1 MMKRNNH
8 FMRCTGLLFLLTM
21 LHFHTLMAQQKKVT
35 GQVSGKEG
43 PLTNVSVQ
51 IKGTTIGAYTDD
63 KGQFTIS
70 VPNSSAVLVV
80 RYVGMETKEVPVG
93 DQTNLN
99 IVLTSSA
106 SDLSEVVVVGY
117 GTTKRQDLTG
127 SVGSVN
133 ADELMERPSLT
144 LQQAMAGKVAGVNVN
159 TNSGRPGGRTNVR
172 IRGFGSIKATN
183 DPLYVVDGIVYP
195 ADISTINP
203 NDIESMDILKD
214 ASATAIY
221 GTRGANGVIMITT
234 KKGSKKGGQV
244 SYSGYVSAGKMARKQ
259 DVLNSKEFLAT
270 EDLAYANA
278 AKYDP
283 TGFANGAYKDP
294 KVKRAQ
300 YIGTLFDDNLNPLY
314 DVDWQD
320 AVTRTAISQGHNL
333 SFTGGDEKST
343 YGLFLGYND
352 EQGVIKNS
360 YAKRYTAR
368 ATIDRQMND
377 WLKVGG
383 SIGYVV
389 NKEKRQDATTGG
401 NNVTRQMIEMIPIVP
416 FKYPDGTYGKRGD
429 YEGMES
435 GDNPLSQ
442 LYEDNRLYNNN
453 VFNGNAYANIRLYK
467 DLTFTSTVGANVRD
481 EYDPYF
487 NSTLSNLANE
497 YGKNYAEI
505 TSYRSTFYQWENHFS
520 YNKTIGKDHRISA
533 TAGQEIQKLDYLKY
547 VVAVQSLSDDYY
559 EWNNLGSA
567 STVNTPSSEAYTWA
581 MASFFA
587 RANYAY
593 KDRYLVT
600 FTGRYDGSSRFGADN
615 KFAFF
620 PSAAVGWRVSEE
632 PFLKDNPTV
641 NNLKLRASYGL
652 TGNSEIGQ
660 YKSLANMTSN
670 TLIFNGSRAA
680 GTVISTMANPDLKWE
695 KTRQVDVGFDVS
707 LFDSRLNIA
716 ADYYKKNTKD
726 LLLDAPV
733 PASSGYTT
741 LTRNIGSL
749 QNSGFEFSVNAVN
762 IDRKN
767 FSWNT
772 TLNFSTLKNKITAL
786 GSNNEDIYM
795 NPNFLDYTNILRVGK
810 SVSSFYGYVREGTWG
825 TAEETEATKYGA
837 KPGDLKFKDM
847 NDDGQ
852 INSQDRT
859 IIGKGIPDWYGTLS
873 NTFRYK
879 QFDFL
884 LELQYSYG
892 NDVFKLSEHSSE
904 DRTGIAN
911 SFATVLNA
919 WTPEHQNTPIAQIR
933 PTAAGY
939 TSKLDN
945 HKVENGSFIRG
956 KNISFGY
963 NLAAL
968 TCKRLG
974 VSNARV
980 YVAAQNFFLI
990 TKYIGYD
997 PETTT
1002 WDDTFAQGMQFH
1014 DYPKART
1021 VMLGLNVT
1029 F

>member
-1 MMKRNNH
+1 MKRSNH
-8 FMRCTGLLFLLTM
+8 FMRAGFLFLLCM
-21 LHFHTLMAQQKKVT
+21 LQLHILVAQQKKVT
-35 GQVSGKEG
+35 GQVTSKEG
-43 PLTNVSVQ
+43 PLVNVSVQ
-51 IKGTTIGAYTDD
+51 VKGTTTGAYTDD
-63 KGQFTIS
+63 KGHFTIS
-70 VPNSSAVLVV
+70 VPNSAAVLVV
-80 RYVGMETKEVPVG
+80 RYVGMDTKEVTVG
-93 DQTNLN
+93 DQTE
-99 IVLTSSA
+99 LTIELSSSA
-106 SDLSEVVVVGY
+106 TDINEVVVVGY
-117 GTTKRQDLTG
+117 GTTKRTDLTG
-127 SVGSVN
+127 SVGSVS

-144 LQQAMAGKVAGVNVN
+144 LQQAMSGKVAGVNVN

-172 IRGFGSIKATN
+172 IRGFGSINATN
-183 DPLYVVDGIVYP
+183 DPLYVVDGIIYP
-195 ADISTINP
+195 SDISTINP

-234 KKGSKKGGQV
+234 KKGSKKGGGTV

-259 DVLNSKEFLAT
+259 DVLNSAEFLAI
-270 EDLAYANA
+270 EDAAYANA
-278 AKYDP
+278 AKFDP

-300 YIGTLFDDNLNPLY
+300 YIGRLFDENLNPLY

-333 SFTGGDEKST
+333 AFSGGDEKGT
-343 YGLFLGYND
+343 YGLYLGYND

-368 ATIDRQMND
+368 ATMDRQMND

-383 SIGYVV
+383 TIGYVV
-389 NKEKRQDATTGG
+389 NREKRQDATTGG

-416 FKYPDGTYGKRGD
+416 FKYPDGTYGRRGD

-435 GDNPLSQ
+435 GDNPLGQ
-442 LYEDNRLYNNN
+442 LAEDIRQYNNN
-453 VFNGNAYANIRLYK
+453 VFNGNAYANISLYK
-467 DLTFTSTVGANVRD
+467 DLSFTSTIGVNSRD

-487 NSTLSNLANE
+487 NSTQSNLANE
-497 YGKNYAEI
+497 YGKNFAEI
-505 TSYRSTFYQWENHFS
+505 TSYRSIFYQWTNHFT

-533 TAGQEIQKLDYLKY
+533 TAGQEIQRLNYLKY
-547 VVAVQSLSDDYY
+547 VQAVQNLSDDYY
-559 EWNNLGSA
+559 QWNNLGSG
-567 STVNTPSSEAYTWA
+567 SIVNTPSSEAYQWS

-593 KDRYLVT
+593 KDRYLFTV
-600 FTGRYDGSSRFGADN
+600 TGRYDGSSRFGSDN

-620 PSAAVGWRVSEE
+620 PSAAIGWRVSEE

-660 YKSLANMTSN
+660 YKSLANMQSN
-670 TLIFNGSRAA
+670 TLIFNGNRAA

-695 KTRQVDVGFDVS
+695 KTKQLDVGFDLS
-707 LFDSRLNIA
+707 LFNSRINVGV
-716 ADYYKKNTKD
+716 DYYKKNTKD
-726 LLLDAPV
+726 LLLNAPV
-733 PASSGYTT
+733 PASSGYAV

-749 QNSGFEFSVNAVN
+749 QNTGFELSLNTVN
-762 IDRKN
+762 IDQKN
-767 FSWNT
+767 FGWST

-786 GSNNEDIYM
+786 GTNNEDIFM
-795 NPNFLDYTNILRVGK
+795 NPNFLDYTNVLRVGK
-810 SVSSFYGYVREGTWG
+810 SVASFYGYVREGTWS
-825 TAEETEATKYGA
+825 TAEETEAAKYGK

-852 INSQDRT
+852 INSKDRT
-859 IIGKGIPDWYGTLS
+859 IIGKGIPDFYGTMVNSL
-873 NTFRYK
+873 RYK
-879 QFDFL
+879 QFDFT

-911 SFATVLNA
+911 SFSSVLNA
-919 WTPEHQNTPIAQIR
+919 WTPEHQNTPIAQTR

-939 TSKLDN
+939 DSKLDSR
-945 HKVENGSFIRG
+945 KVEDGSFIRG
-956 KNISFGY
+956 KNISLGY
-963 NLAAL
+963 NLSAA
-968 TCKRLG
+968 TAKRLG
-974 VSNARV
+974 VSNVRV
-980 YVAAQNFFLI
+980 YAGAQNFFLI
-990 TKYIGYD
+990 TKYVGYD

-1002 WDDTFAQGMQFH
+1002 YDDVFAQGMQFH
-1014 DYPKART
+1014 DYPKAKS
-1021 VMLGLNVT
+1021 VLVGLNVT